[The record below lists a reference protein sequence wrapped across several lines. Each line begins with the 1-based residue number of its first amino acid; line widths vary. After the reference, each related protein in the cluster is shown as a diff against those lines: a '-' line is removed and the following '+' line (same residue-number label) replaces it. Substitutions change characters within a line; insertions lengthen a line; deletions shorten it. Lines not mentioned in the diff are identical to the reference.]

1 MRHPDNTLRP
11 KSGFRG
17 SRRRDEKYSRPTPP
31 GDHHRSAAP
40 RPRIAYHA
48 ADCVALRLV
57 EAGRHA
63 RLRGAAGEV
72 LGAVI
77 TLLPARWSRIRDNQ
91 VRLQQLAEL
100 CPSHPHVRTIGR
112 ALRRLEHLEIL
123 RYVPARGRGATAVI
137 TIHERFLNGVDEL
150 ERDESGSVVVP
161 FSAPPTTLFPKGKL
175 PQPGGREPAPNAV
188 ADCRPVEVPVDR
200 DELQTV
206 LDHLPALFTALP
218 RNLRW
223 LLRCAVRAKLGRG
236 YQPADI
242 LRTLWAPA
250 PAVVERPFKL
260 AMWRLSQ
267 NMIGAG
273 PRLRVVQRRWEVS
286 QRFAVEQQHRT
297 ALAEDYRRVQDLTTA
312 GQRAGLLAAM
322 QDLFGPIEDP
332 RVAVV
337 TAVRRARRQHP
348 DLPAAAAVSRWL
360 ETGDQR
366 LTTRTAAGNGTLP
379 IPVGG
384 LPQLLTGTGGEE
396 SCIGCGNPG
405 RLRPELPLPTVACD
419 DCLELAAG
427 GDDEGLAA

>member
-1 MRHPDNTLRP
+1 VTLRL
-11 KSGFRG
+11 
-17 SRRRDEKYSRPTPP
+17 
-31 GDHHRSAAP
+31 A
-40 RPRIAYHA
+40 
-48 ADCVALRLV
+48 
-57 EAGRHA
+57 EAGRQA
-63 RLRGAAGEV
+63 KLRGAVGEI
-72 LGAVI
+72 LDAVI

-91 VRLQQLAEL
+91 IRLQQVAEL
-100 CPSHPHVRTIGR
+100 CPSRPHLRTVGR
-112 ALRRLEHLEIL
+112 GLRRLEQLQIL
-123 RYVPARGRGATAVI
+123 GYEPARGRGATAVI
-137 TIHERFLNGVDEL
+137 TINQRFLDGIDEL

-161 FSAPPTTLFPKGKL
+161 FSAPPTSLFPKGKIPL
-175 PQPGGREPAPNAV
+175 PASDEPAPNAV

-206 LDHLPALFTALP
+206 MDNLPALFAALP

-236 YQPADI
+236 YRPEDI

-250 PAVVERPFKL
+250 PAGVERPFKL

-273 PRLRVVQRRWEVS
+273 PRLRVRQRKWERAQRIAAEQQRRTV
-286 QRFAVEQQHRT
+286 
-297 ALAEDYRRVQDLTTA
+297 LAEDYRRVQDLTTA

-366 LTTRTAAGNGTLP
+366 LTARMAAGNGKSP
-379 IPVGG
+379 MPVGG
-384 LPQLLTGTGGEE
+384 LQLLTGAGCDD

-419 DCLELAAG
+419 DCLEQAAR
-427 GDDEGLAA
+427 GDAESGAAA